1 VSRRLALHQF
11 NFKNPVRAAQF
22 SPDDKFLAVAR
33 GSRLEIWH
41 APQHRR
47 DLAPFVLHAS
57 LAGHHGDITTL
68 DWSADG
74 RYVLTGSKDHS
85 CRIWSAYPQKATGYV
100 PFSLTGHKD
109 SIVGCFFSPDG
120 DAVYSVAKDCVVY
133 VWQWQPDSAAD
144 FAEPGASGGGAL
156 AAVEVLLTQAGGA
169 DGPVKPQGPTLHPA
183 LGKWALHSK
192 HFLWDQGKVSSGA
205 TGVPKKKSRKKK
217 RGAAA
222 AQAAEDDDDDV
233 GGDPTLDAS
242 GNQIGGPHLRVR
254 SAELHRHTKLLAVG
268 LSNGTFS
275 LFDMGSVFDLMGS
288 YSGGGLAPTS
298 FKGSAL
304 SGVASSGGGGSLSP
318 VHTLSISQAD
328 VSTVAIN
335 GSGEWLAFGA
345 AGLGQLLVWEWQS
358 ESYVLKQQGHS
369 YDMNAL
375 AFSPDGTVIATG
387 ADDAKVKLWS
397 ASSGFCF
404 ATLADHTAP
413 VTAVCFGP
421 AAGRVVLTS
430 SLDGTVRAY
439 DLLRY
444 KNFRVL
450 CAPDPVG
457 FSCLAVDPSGEV
469 VCAGGVDPFEIYV
482 WALQTGKLLD
492 VLAGHKAPLSC
503 LSFDAASGTL
513 ASGAWDKTVKV
524 WNVWKSECVET
535 LEHPA
540 DVLCCAFRPDG
551 KQLVVGTLHGQL
563 HVWDPIEGDEL
574 GVIDGQRDIAGG
586 RGENDRATSASSA
599 ARRHFSSVCYSA
611 DGACV
616 LAGGRSRFVCIYEV
630 TQQILLK
637 KFQVSHNRSRDGVLD
652 KLHSGALAHG
662 SGEVVHDDGSD
673 SDEGGPAEELLPGA
687 TRTEDGK
694 RRGARKEIRV
704 TGVQFSS
711 TGREWAAAT
720 SDGLLIYAL
729 SDDLL
734 FAPVG
739 LEGEDVTPSA
749 AKQCLKRRDYAR
761 ALLMALQLGDGAA
774 ASQQADLLSE
784 VLESVPSEDVGL
796 VVASLGNS
804 SGAVVR
810 LVEALAPRLAASRHL
825 EFYLNFALA
834 TLSAHGALL
843 FPKGR
848 SATSR
853 GALGSAAAVG
863 AAARAAGSASRSATS
878 AQRLSAS
885 LAALQRAVLRQQQVL
900 LSLCDEN
907 DYTLRFLST
916 TSTTTA
922 SDSNSPSDVKTPA
935 LGASAPLARPAPV
948 AIGDDDSDAEADD
961 DDDTNRATSMDD
973 DENRDETKSGSQNED
988 GEELPSTKEKASKK
1002 ALRET
1007 PKVKSAKKKA
1017 KRA

>member
-1 VSRRLALHQF
+1 
-11 NFKNPVRAAQF
+11 
-22 SPDDKFLAVAR
+22 
-33 GSRLEIWH
+33 
-41 APQHRR
+41 
-47 DLAPFVLHAS
+47 
-57 LAGHHGDITTL
+57 
-68 DWSADG
+68 
-74 RYVLTGSKDHS
+74 VLTGSKDHS

-144 FAEPGASGGGAL
+144 TAGASGGAL
-156 AAVEVLLTQAGGA
+156 AAVEVLLTHAGG

-222 AQAAEDDDDDV
+222 AQAAEDDDDDA

-268 LSNGTFS
+268 LSNGAFS

-304 SGVASSGGGGSLSP
+304 SGVANGGGSSLSP

-503 LSFDAASGTL
+503 LSFDAATGTL

-540 DVLCCAFRPDG
+540 EVLCCAFRPDG

-563 HVWDPIEGDEL
+563 HVWDPVEGDEL

-586 RGENDRATSASSA
+586 RGENDRATAASSA

-662 SGEVVHDDGSD
+662 SGEPLHDDGSD

-720 SDGLLIYAL
+720 SDGLLVYAL

-761 ALLMALQLGDGAA
+761 ALLMALQLGDGAV

-885 LAALQRAVLRQQQVL
+885 LTALQRAVLRQQQVL

-916 TSTTTA
+916 ASSAATS
-922 SDSNSPSDVKTPA
+922 SNSPVDVKTPA
-935 LGASAPLARPAPV
+935 LGASAPLALPAPV
-948 AIGDDDSDAEADD
+948 AIGTSHEDDREDEEGEEAKNVSIMGEVVE
-961 DDDTNRATSMDD
+961 TG
-973 DENRDETKSGSQNED
+973 ENRSQSQD
-988 GEELPSTKEKASKK
+988 GDKDELPWAKEAVKTAN
-1002 ALRET
+1002 RET
-1007 PKVKSAKKKA
+1007 PKAKSAKKKA